1 MRCGL
6 IKVNRSVSMTTGVHG
21 IREGMK
27 ISVFSC
33 WWRKDS
39 VWVWK
44 CNWNISLG
52 CQWNRSIWLLRFL
65 CEDVGFLLLVAIATL
80 AAMSRLQVM
89 PCLRFFFFL
98 NRHVCFPLI
107 HYFYSYYIVYCRL
120 FTDARCRCIVAC
132 FYSASTFPWVT
143 SKALFYHYS
152 YNMPALNSLL
162 LAN

>member
-21 IREGMK
+21 MRKGMK

-89 PCLRFFFFL
+89 PCLRFFFFFL
-98 NRHVCFPLI
+98 NRHMCFPLI
-107 HYFYSYYIVYCRL
+107 HYFRPNKKLQTLKLLSIVTILSIADCLLMPDAGQYCCML
-120 FTDARCRCIVAC
+120 LQCINL
-132 FYSASTFPWVT
+132 SMSH
-143 SKALFYHYS
+143 K
-152 YNMPALNSLL
+152 
-162 LAN
+162 